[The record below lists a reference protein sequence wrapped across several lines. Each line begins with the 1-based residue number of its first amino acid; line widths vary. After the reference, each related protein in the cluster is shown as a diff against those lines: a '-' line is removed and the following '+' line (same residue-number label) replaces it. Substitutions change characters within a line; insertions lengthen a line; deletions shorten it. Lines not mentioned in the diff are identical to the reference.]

1 MKKKTLFPSCSVLPS
16 WSVFR
21 LRLWSVLS
29 LTTVRRMMTA
39 FVILLAKTAMAQ
51 QDPIYAQY
59 LNNPLVVN
67 PAYTAA
73 NDRFN
78 TGIQY
83 RTQWAGVDGNSVSM
97 NFYSNIAVADNK
109 VGAGIM
115 VLQDKIGDT
124 KTTTFNTQ
132 YAYKIK
138 FKDGTFS
145 FGLQAGFVRYSNDP
159 SNLNVRDPND
169 PNFTFFNDSQFNTGV
184 GLLFK
189 NDRYMIGFSV
199 PRLLP
204 STVDQGG
211 QPIKLYD
218 RNYYLM
224 GAYQVFLTERVRLKP
239 SVLLRSSSGSPLSVD
254 LNMSLNLED
263 LYTVGVFTRNFNTYG
278 ILFQMLVKHYRFG
291 YVFEVLARHLPFGTH
306 RTSLRL
312 MFRSRY

>member
-1 MKKKTLFPSCSVLPS
+1 MKTKFLF
-16 WSVFR
+16 
-21 LRLWSVLS
+21 LS
-29 LTTVRRMMTA
+29 LLALLGAETT
-39 FVILLAKTAMAQ
+39 MAQ

-59 LNNPLVVN
+59 LTNPLVIN

-73 NDRFN
+73 NDRLN

-83 RTQWAGVDGNSVSM
+83 RTQWAGVDGNPVSM
-97 NFYSNIAVADNK
+97 NFYSNISLVDNK
-109 VGAGIM
+109 VGAGILVM
-115 VLQDKIGDT
+115 QDKIGDT

-138 FKDGTFS
+138 LKDGTFS

-159 SNLNVRDPND
+159 SSLRVRDPND
-169 PNFTFFNDSQFNTGV
+169 PNFVFFNDSKFNTGA

-189 NDRYMIGFSV
+189 NERYMIGFSV

-204 STVDQGG
+204 ATVDQGG
-211 QPIKLYD
+211 QSIKLYD

-224 GAYQVFLTERVRLKP
+224 GAYQIYLTDRVRLKP
-239 SVLLRSSSGSPLSVD
+239 SVLLRASGGSPLSVD

-263 LYTVGVFTRNFNTYG
+263 LYTVGIFTRNLNTYG

-291 YVFEVLARHLPFGTH
+291 CVFEVPASQAS
-306 RTSLRL
+306 SLRYTSHEL
-312 MFRSRY
+312 TLNVSLAVLSFHNRSLTSF